1 MGEEENIFSSIE
13 ILEGIKKHDREILNF
28 VYETYFNQLAD
39 FVTKRRGTE
48 SDAWDI
54 FQDTMGVIYD
64 YVHQKE
70 FNLEV
75 PFQAFFFTVAQKLWF
90 KHYHKSQKVSN
101 FTNETMDLIP
111 YESNEMLRELMRQQI
126 MTRLSLKYMK
136 KLSPNCLKLI
146 KFSNMDMDTSLI
158 AKKLNYLSNQAVY
171 NQRRKCLRK
180 LLNWIK
186 QDPEYQNLTDY
197 ERP

>member
-1 MGEEENIFSSIE
+1 MGEGDNIYRSVE

-64 YVHQKE
+64 YAHQKD
-70 FNLEV
+70 FNLDV
-75 PFQAFFFTVAQKLWF
+75 PFQAFFFTVARKLWF

-101 FTNETMDLIP
+101 FTNEIMELIP
-111 YESNEMLRELMRQQI
+111 YENTDTLGELMRQQV
-126 MTRLSLKYMK
+126 MARLSLKYIK
-136 KLSPNCLKLI
+136 KLSPTCIKLI
-146 KFSNMDMDTSLI
+146 KLSNMDMDTSLI

-186 QDPEYQNLTDY
+186 HDPEYQNLTDY